1 MAKSPKIKT
10 KGPPAKGKGKTGKTQ
25 EPKVTPLGG
34 QKPPKTATKTK
45 AKGFESEDVDA
56 LSIKKELKNLRA
68 LVRGKDN
75 DLTSITATRVF
86 LGSAIEAVAIAEA
99 AYRNNPHAHNSYA
112 LNGLINQA
120 RELAADLKALENV
133 TENKVEI
140 ITSTVHTVMKRF
152 GFQMIQQ
159 INLIKAASDTMS
171 GKDRK
176 RIHRMCDK
184 AGASIAEYTNAT
196 TQSLIEEL
204 SK

>member
-1 MAKSPKIKT
+1 MAKSSKSL
-10 KGPPAKGKGKTGKTQ
+10 KGPPAKGGRGKTGKTQ
-25 EPKVTPLGG
+25 EPKVIPMGG
-34 QKPPKTATKTK
+34 QKPPKNSTKS
-45 AKGFESEDVDA
+45 KGSVEDIDS
-56 LSIKKELKNLRA
+56 LSIAKELKNLRS

-86 LGSAIEAVAIAEA
+86 LGSAIEAVAIAEK
-99 AYRNNPHAHNSYA
+99 AYRDNPHAHNSYA

-133 TENKVEI
+133 SENKTEI
-140 ITSTVHTVMKRF
+140 ITSVVHTVMKRF

-159 INLIKAASDTMS
+159 INLIKAEADSLS

-176 RIHRMCDK
+176 RIHRRCEK
-184 AGASIAEYTNAT
+184 AGQSIAEYTNAT
-196 TQSLIEEL
+196 TQSLIGEL